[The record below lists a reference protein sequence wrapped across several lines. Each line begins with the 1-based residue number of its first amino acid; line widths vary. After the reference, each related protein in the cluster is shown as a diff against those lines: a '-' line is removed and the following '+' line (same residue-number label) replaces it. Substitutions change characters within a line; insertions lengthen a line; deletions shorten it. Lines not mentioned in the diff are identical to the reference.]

1 MNPTLGLVLFL
12 LLYGLVGAAFAFNL
26 WGMSDRAADHYRGKP
41 WLVRQIGRDN
51 PNTWRGGGLI
61 MLIFGV
67 AMVIGLLVLAAWHP
81 PTISRA
87 VAIVFLGLAA
97 VSSALML
104 FRTRKRQRGRSDH
117 QPPAAP

>member
-12 LLYGLVGAAFAFNL
+12 LVYALTGAAFAFNL
-26 WGMSDRAADHYRGKP
+26 WGMSDRAAEHYRGKP
-41 WLVRQIGRDN
+41 WLLRQIGRDN

-61 MLIFGV
+61 MLTFGA

-81 PTISRA
+81 PTISLA
-87 VAIVFLGLAA
+87 VAILFLGIAA
-97 VSSALML
+97 IASAVML
-104 FRTRKRQRGRSDH
+104 FRTRQRQRGKSEH